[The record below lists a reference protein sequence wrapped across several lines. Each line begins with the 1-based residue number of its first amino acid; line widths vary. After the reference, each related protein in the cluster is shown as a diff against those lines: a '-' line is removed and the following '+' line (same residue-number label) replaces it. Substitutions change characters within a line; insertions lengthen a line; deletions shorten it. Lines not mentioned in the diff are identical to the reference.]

1 MPIPTNGLAE
11 VTFTMTLSA
20 QVFQSVFF
28 YWDNT
33 NTPIS
38 NMAGIAAQFDA
49 TVVTPLAA
57 NVTSALAFTDVLVRD
72 VLGLNPD
79 FNVAPA
85 TVGGVIAGDTLPPF
99 NAVRID
105 LLVATKETKRGYKR
119 VPGLLESQTTG
130 DSLIAGTQAAFQ
142 TYSLTYLTG
151 LVVGINTYGPVI
163 RGGPIPTDL
172 TRSVVNPVTS
182 TNVPILVTSQVSRKS

>member
-11 VTFTMTLSA
+11 ITFTMTLSTTIL
-20 QVFQSVFF
+20 QSVFF

-38 NMAGIAAQFDA
+38 NMAGIATTFD
-49 TVVTPLAA
+49 TIVVTPLAA
-57 NVTSALAFTDVLVRD
+57 QVSSALVFSDVLVRD

-85 TVGGVIAGDTLPPF
+85 TASGILAGDTLPPF

-105 LLVATKETKRGYKR
+105 LLVGTKETKRGYKR
-119 VPGLLESQTTG
+119 LPGLLEVQTTG
-130 DSLIAGTQAAFQ
+130 DSLVPGTQVAFQ

-172 TRSVVNPVTS
+172 TRNVVNPVTS
-182 TNVPILVTSQVSRKS
+182 TNVPILVTSQVSRKT